1 VGSLVITGRETK
13 LLAATPFIGHNPGMH
28 RAVAVPR
35 REGARGM
42 IDRERQVIDQ
52 IPHLRRYAAALLG
65 DRDAADDLVQDC
77 LTRAVDRLDSWRP
90 DSSMWAWLFT
100 ILHNLYVNQRRDQS
114 RQGALYAPTG
124 DIDRQAVPPSQ
135 DSSLALR
142 DISAAL
148 AQLSHEQRS
157 VILLVGLEGLSYA
170 DAAMVTGAPLG
181 TVMSRLARGRERL
194 RRMMDGG
201 PNGGKA
207 E

>member
-1 VGSLVITGRETK
+1 
-13 LLAATPFIGHNPGMH
+13 
-28 RAVAVPR
+28 
-35 REGARGM
+35 M

-90 DSSMWAWLFT
+90 DSSMRAWLFT
-100 ILHNLYVNQRRDQS
+100 ILHNLYVNQRRDQG

-124 DIDRQAVPPSQ
+124 DIDRQTTPPSQ
-135 DSSLALR
+135 DASLALR

-148 AQLSHEQRS
+148 AQLSPEQRS

-194 RRMMDGG
+194 RQIMDEGG
-201 PNGGKA
+201 TPAPKRV